1 MVERGRLLVVG
12 VGPAER
18 EYLTPAAARLA
29 RSCEAFVGG
38 TAALRAAPAW
48 GERVEVA
55 GPLDP
60 VLDRVGVLL
69 EQGTRVCVLTSGDP
83 GYFGM
88 LAALERRF
96 PGEAVVE
103 PGVSSTQL
111 LAARLGLPWQELT
124 HTSVHGRALEAPD
137 FTDLPIA
144 VLCGGDNTPE
154 AVAALLLAAGWQAQ
168 AAVGVGLGNPDESV
182 TVGDL
187 PAVAAGAFDS
197 PAVMIVA
204 PDTWLR
210 EGDRPFV
217 ARYDDPAP
225 APAPAPSG
233 SVAPAPSGES
243 GPTQTGGVDPALS
256 GAAGSAPSGAVAP
269 GIADE
274 EFERLERVPL
284 SRWEVRSVLASVAR
298 PASRRVIWDVGA
310 GSGGFSV
317 ELALLAPDA
326 RVIAFERGPAGCEAI
341 RRNAERFGA
350 RVEVVEGE
358 APDAL
363 PCSAGD
369 SRPDLVVIGGSGGRL
384 EEILDTVAGCI
395 KPGGRVIV
403 TAVTLETAGNA
414 ASLLSWEPWS
424 GLDAVQLATAHLEK
438 AGIMRGANPVT
449 ILWADKEDRP

>member
-12 VGPAER
+12 VGPDER

-29 RSCEAFVGG
+29 RSCEVFVGG
-38 TAALRAAPAW
+38 RAALRAAPGW
-48 GERVEVA
+48 GERVEIS

-60 VLDRVGVLL
+60 VLDRVGLL
-69 EQGTRVCVLTSGDP
+69 LGQGKRVCVLTSGDP

-88 LAALERRF
+88 LAALERCF

-124 HTSVHGRALEAPD
+124 HTSAHGRALEAPD
-137 FTDLPIA
+137 FTDRPIA

-154 AVAALLLAAGWQAQ
+154 AVAALLLAGGWQAQ
-168 AAVGVGLGNPDESV
+168 AAVGVGLGAPDEAV

-187 PAVAAGAFDS
+187 PAIAAGAFGS

-204 PDTWLR
+204 PEIWLR
-210 EGDRPFV
+210 EGNRSFV
-217 ARYDDPAP
+217 ARHDDP
-225 APAPAPSG
+225 
-233 SVAPAPSGES
+233 
-243 GPTQTGGVDPALS
+243 T
-256 GAAGSAPSGAVAP
+256 AGSIPTRAMAP

-326 RVIAFERGPAGCEAI
+326 RVVAFERGSTACEAI

-363 PCSAGD
+363 QHCAGY
-369 SRPDLVVIGGSGGRL
+369 SPPDLVVIGGSGGRL
-384 EEILDTVAGCI
+384 EDILNTAAGCMT
-395 KPGGRVIV
+395 PGGRVIV
-403 TAVTLETAGNA
+403 TAVTLETAGSA

-438 AGIMRGANPVT
+438 AGIMRGTNPVT

>member
-38 TAALRAAPAW
+38 AAALRAAPAW
-48 GERVEVA
+48 GERVEIS
-55 GPLDP
+55 GPLDS
-60 VLDRVGVLL
+60 VLDRVGLLL
-69 EQGTRVCVLTSGDP
+69 EQGKRVCVLTSGDP

-111 LAARLGLPWQELT
+111 LAARLGLAWQELT

-137 FTDLPIA
+137 FTDRPIA

-154 AVAALLLAAGWQAQ
+154 AVASLLLDVGWQAQ
-168 AAVGVGLGNPDESV
+168 AAVGVGLGGPHESV

-187 PAVAAGAFDS
+187 PAIAAGAFGS

-204 PDTWLR
+204 PDAWLR
-210 EGDRPFV
+210 EGNRPFA
-217 ARYDDPAP
+217 ARRDDP
-225 APAPAPSG
+225 
-233 SVAPAPSGES
+233 
-243 GPTQTGGVDPALS
+243 
-256 GAAGSAPSGAVAP
+256 AAGSAPSGAVAP

-274 EFERLERVPL
+274 EFERLEQVPL

-317 ELALLAPDA
+317 ELALLSPDA
-326 RVIAFERGPAGCEAI
+326 RVIAFERGSAGCEAI
-341 RRNAERFGA
+341 RRNAQHFGA
-350 RVEVVEGE
+350 RVEVVEGT

-363 PCSAGD
+363 PCSGD
-369 SRPDLVVIGGSGGRL
+369 ETRPDLVVIGGSGGRL
-384 EEILDTVAGCI
+384 EEILTAVAGCI

-414 ASLLSWEPWS
+414 ASLLSWEPWM

-449 ILWADKEDRP
+449 IVWADKEDRP

>member
-1 MVERGRLLVVG
+1 MVERGRLVVVG
-12 VGPAER
+12 VGPDER
-18 EYLTPAAARLA
+18 RYLTPAAAHLA

-48 GERVEVA
+48 GERVKVS

-60 VLDRVGVLL
+60 VLDRVGLLL
-69 EQGTRVCVLTSGDP
+69 EQGKRVCVLTSGDP

-111 LAARLGLPWQELT
+111 LAARLGLAWQELT
-124 HTSVHGRALEAPD
+124 HTSVHGRALETPD
-137 FTDLPIA
+137 FNDRPIA
-144 VLCGGDNTPE
+144 VLCGGDNTPQ
-154 AVAALLLAAGWQAQ
+154 AVAALLLAGGWQAQ
-168 AAVGVGLGNPDESV
+168 AAVGVGLGAPDEKV

-187 PAVAAGAFDS
+187 SAIAAGAFGS

-204 PDTWLR
+204 PEAWLR
-210 EGDRPFV
+210 QGDRSFV
-217 ARYDDPAP
+217 PRRDDSSAG
-225 APAPAPSG
+225 SG
-233 SVAPAPSGES
+233 R
-243 GPTQTGGVDPALS
+243 S
-256 GAAGSAPSGAVAP
+256 GAIAP

-326 RVIAFERGPAGCEAI
+326 RVIAFERGAAGCEAI

-358 APDAL
+358 APYTL
-363 PCSAGD
+363 LHSAGD
-369 SRPDLVVIGGSGGRL
+369 SAPELVVIGGSGGRL

-395 KPGGRVIV
+395 TPGGRVIV
-403 TAVTLETAGNA
+403 TAVTLETAGSA

-424 GLDAVQLATAHLEK
+424 GLGAVQLATAHLEK

-449 ILWADKEDRP
+449 IVWADKEDRP